1 MRFAI
6 IEDTQEDR
14 MLLLTLLKQYM
25 APYDFV
31 SEFALFASGEE
42 FLANA
47 EPDMY
52 DLCFMDIFMDGMNGV
67 QTAEA
72 LREIDPSCLV
82 IFLTTSPDFFADGFR
97 LRAWRYLIKPI
108 TPEQLSEALPE
119 CIEQINLSARQLTV
133 IVKRSAMSLP
143 FSQIHYVITVNRN
156 IEIHGQNNVLTVG
169 KQFSF
174 ADLTAP
180 LLNDFRFLEIGKGIV
195 VNLDFAKVIE
205 KNDLLM
211 KNGDR
216 LPISRLRIS
225 EVSEALVRF
234 QFMKR

>member
-1 MRFAI
+1 
-6 IEDTQEDR
+6 
-14 MLLLTLLKQYM
+14 M
-25 APYDFV
+25 ALSD
-31 SEFALFASGEE
+31 
-42 FLANA
+42 
-47 EPDMY
+47 
-52 DLCFMDIFMDGMNGV
+52 
-67 QTAEA
+67 Q
-72 LREIDPSCLV
+72 
-82 IFLTTSPDFFADGFR
+82 ADH
-97 LRAWRYLIKPI
+97 
-108 TPEQLSEALPE
+108 SEALPE

-133 IVKRSAMSLP
+133 IVKRSAITLP

-156 IEIHGQNNVLTVG
+156 IEIHGQNNVLTIG

-180 LLNDFRFLEIGKGIV
+180 LLKDFRFLEIGKGIV

-216 LPISRLRIS
+216 LPISRPRIS